1 MGLRIAVAGTGFIGR
16 VHARS
21 ARLAGAEL
29 AGVAASS
36 PESAER
42 AAAEL
47 GAARAFASAD
57 ELVTADGID
66 VVHLCTPNHL
76 HEPLALAALAAG
88 KHVVCEKPVALDG
101 DGARRIAAAAAD
113 AGRVVAVPFVYR
125 FHPLVRE
132 ARARVAAGELGPV
145 RVLHGTYLQDWLLGA
160 DDTNWRVEPGLGGA
174 SRAFA
179 DIGSHW
185 CDLVEFTSGARIT
198 RLLAHTATTVSSRA
212 TGDRPT
218 FAAAGGAGPA
228 PAPSPP
234 RTSPPRTSPW
244 SCSRRMPG
252 GAGRSSSR
260 RCRRGGRTASRSSS
274 TGPRPRSPST
284 RSGPSCS
291 GSAGARAPRSCPAT
305 PPTWPRT
312 PPAWPRCLRA
322 TARATTTVSTSSW
335 RTPTPPCPGWR
346 PRACPWSVTACG
358 PPPSPTP
365 CWRRP
370 VPSPG
375 SRCRREA
382 RVPDRLP
389 AEALARRHR
398 RLGGGPRLRRPRG
411 GRLARPRRPPIHRH
425 ARRRHGAV
433 VRWGRRRL
441 PRHVRQAR
449 ADRVVAGVLRQQPP
463 PRPGGAR
470 GDQRPR
476 PRLHRRRRRA
486 RRAHGRHVRGPA
498 PGPVRPGEPDAGRGG
513 VPAHR
518 RPGRRAGREG
528 HRRELRDGGLA
539 PRRLPG
545 QPRLLARA

>member
-218 FAAAGGAGPA
+218 FAAAGGGGHTPSAPDRSGASALATEDVATEDVALVLFETDAGG
-228 PAPSPP
+228 SG
-234 RTSPPRTSPW
+234 SVVVSQV
-244 SCSRRMPG
+244 S
-252 GAGRSSSR
+252 AGRKNR
-260 RCRRGGRTASRSSS
+260 LAFELDGTEAALAFDQEQPELLWVG
-274 TGPRPRSPST
+274 
-284 RSGPSCS
+284 
-291 GSAGARAPRSCPAT
+291 
-305 PPTWPRT
+305 
-312 PPAWPRCLRA
+312 
-322 TARATTTVSTSSW
+322 
-335 RTPTPPCPGWR
+335 
-346 PRACPWSVTACG
+346 
-358 PPPSPTP
+358 
-365 CWRRP
+365 
-370 VPSPG
+370 
-375 SRCRREA
+375 RREGATLVPRDAAHLAPDAA
-382 RVPDRLP
+382 RLATLP
-389 AEALARRHR
+389 AGHGQGYHDCFDLFVADAYAAVSGVAPEGLPLVGDGVRAATITDAVLAS
-398 RLGGGPRLRRPRG
+398 
-411 GRLARPRRPPIHRH
+411 ARSLSWIEVPP
-425 ARRRHGAV
+425 
-433 VRWGRRRL
+433 
-441 PRHVRQAR
+441 
-449 ADRVVAGVLRQQPP
+449 
-463 PRPGGAR
+463 
-470 GDQRPR
+470 
-476 PRLHRRRRRA
+476 
-486 RRAHGRHVRGPA
+486 
-498 PGPVRPGEPDAGRGG
+498 
-513 VPAHR
+513 
-518 RPGRRAGREG
+518 
-528 HRRELRDGGLA
+528 
-539 PRRLPG
+539 
-545 QPRLLARA
+545 